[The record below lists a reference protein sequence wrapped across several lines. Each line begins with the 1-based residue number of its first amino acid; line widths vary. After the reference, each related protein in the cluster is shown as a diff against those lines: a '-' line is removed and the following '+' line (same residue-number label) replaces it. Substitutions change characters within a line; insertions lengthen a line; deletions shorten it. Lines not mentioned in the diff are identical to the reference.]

1 YQIDGSQWETATSNL
16 KRILA
21 NGGTGLLD
29 IKLVDGSVTTVLVNQ
44 GTQLIYNHQ
53 G

>member
-1 YQIDGSQWETATSNL
+1 
-16 KRILA
+16 LA